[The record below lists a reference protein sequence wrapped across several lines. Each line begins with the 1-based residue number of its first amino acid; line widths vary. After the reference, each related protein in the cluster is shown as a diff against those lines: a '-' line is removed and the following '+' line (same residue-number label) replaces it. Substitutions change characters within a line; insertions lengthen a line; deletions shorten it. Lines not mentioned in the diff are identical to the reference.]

1 MPDIARMVLT
11 RRQTPEKL
19 FEAEGR
25 LPMLVLSGTKDK
37 QVRGDVVV
45 KEMSPHFKD
54 MKVVMIRRPVVREA
68 GRNSDS
74 SAGVRRACLQEH
86 HVAD

>member
-1 MPDIARMVLT
+1 MKTSWLGQAEPDIARMVLT

-54 MKVVMIRRPVVREA
+54 MKVVMIRRCGTRS
-68 GRNSDS
+68 RTK
-74 SAGVRRACLQEH
+74 
-86 HVAD
+86 